1 MKSIIVLSLV
11 ALAHARCD
19 YPSGIGL
26 WHPKTGQNLGVAMWD
41 LGITEAEFKA
51 LNPTTNINLL
61 YPPMGYNV
69 TIGPSRSGKWTDG
82 CPPSLR
88 IEDTSDTSIVDPSYE
103 TQETPESTSDA
114 DADADGYRDQS
125 TRSMYETVEA
135 STRSSTV
142 FADSSRPSSPS
153 VAAETQSADT
163 LDQPFT
169 EGQGTASRPETHM
182 PTESIREVPGSAVSR
197 TRATTSEDGENN
209 LINPSKTRHSD
220 VSATS
225 VADKSEDVHEASSM
239 ISDDAQQ
246 ETAPSYA
253 TTDGKETRTPAQSD
267 ASSTSAGAESTMV
280 NEKGQKPE
288 SVTEASSVPSS
299 ISGATKS
306 ETAPSPELSTTTT
319 TMLTQTDG
327 SHLIKTESPSDTSFK
342 EECTESSKDLSAQES
357 SGGAHTSLAST
368 STTDTATSSTT
379 QPKEPT
385 GSTTSSGGT
394 TIAENTSTQTTKS
407 ADPDTA
413 SDQTTS
419 SFDTALGKTTT
430 EVVASS
436 DTGSADQTGGQTTTL
451 STETKTTL
459 TTSASKKTS
468 GPATTTNSYDGK
480 ETRLAMCFYD
490 SDLPSIGQRDAEMVY
505 PKVTIEINEEV
516 EGGGIRH
523 AWNTL

>member
-1 MKSIIVLSLV
+1 
-11 ALAHARCD
+11 
-19 YPSGIGL
+19 
-26 WHPKTGQNLGVAMWD
+26 
-41 LGITEAEFKA
+41 
-51 LNPTTNINLL
+51 
-61 YPPMGYNV
+61 
-69 TIGPSRSGKWTDG
+69 
-82 CPPSLR
+82 
-88 IEDTSDTSIVDPSYE
+88 
-103 TQETPESTSDA
+103 
-114 DADADGYRDQS
+114 
-125 TRSMYETVEA
+125 MYETVEA

-169 EGQGTASRPETHM
+169 EGQGTASRPEAHT

-239 ISDDAQQ
+239 ISDDVQQ
-246 ETAPSYA
+246 EMAPSYA
-253 TTDGKETRTPAQSD
+253 TMDGKETRTPAQSD
-267 ASSTSAGAESTMV
+267 ASSTSAGAESTIV

-288 SVTEASSVPSS
+288 SVTETSSVPSS

-306 ETAPSPELSTTTT
+306 ETAPSSELSTTTT

-394 TIAENTSTQTTKS
+394 TTAENTSTQTKS

-468 GPATTTNSYDGK
+468 GPATTTNSYDEK

-505 PKVTIEINEEV
+505 PKVKDFCGTSDIDRSMKAGDKCITRSMKDSSNIGYEFQICPRGDCPNYGQNMRNPFGQNALSCVDIFFHTI
-516 EGGGIRH
+516 
-523 AWNTL
+523 WSS